1 MNQIDTF
8 GIYVRRRLE
17 HWGEVF
23 ALHKGDEYLGHQSKN
38 MLQVLIEHRGEMPER
53 TQGFKPLEVD
63 DQAMQI
69 EIIVSDVARTDLPM
83 ACVLRGFYCGSG
95 RRKVERWQQANGL
108 LQAQGLRPVSVR
120 SYLATAELGFERLRG
135 RLEGQALLAA

>member
-23 ALHKGDEYLGHQSKN
+23 ALHKDCEYLGHQSKN
-38 MLQVLIEHRGEMPER
+38 MLQILIEHRGEMPER
-53 TQGFKPLEVD
+53 TQGFKPMDID
-63 DQAMQI
+63 DQALQI
-69 EIIVSDVARTDLPM
+69 ELMVSDVARTDLPM

-95 RRKVERWQQANGL
+95 RRKVEGWEQANKL
-108 LQAQGLRPVSVR
+108 LDAPSLQTVSVR
-120 SYLATAELGFERLRG
+120 TYLSTAELGFERVRG
-135 RLEGQALLAA
+135 RLEGLALAA

>member
-1 MNQIDTF
+1 MGQIDTF
-8 GIYVRRRLE
+8 GLYVRRRLE

-23 ALHKGDEYLGHQSKN
+23 ALAKDCDYLGHQSKN
-38 MLQVLIEHRGEMPER
+38 MLQVLIDHRGEMPER

-69 EIIVSDVARTDLPM
+69 EVMVSDVARTDLPM

-95 RRKVERWQQANGL
+95 RRKVERWEQANWL
-108 LQAQGLRPVSVR
+108 LQAQMLRPVSVR
-120 SYLATAELGFERLRG
+120 SYLATAELGFERIRG
-135 RLEGQALLAA
+135 RLEGFSMAA

>member
-23 ALHKGDEYLGHQSKN
+23 ALHKENEYLGHQSKN

-53 TQGFKPLEVD
+53 TQGFKPMEID
-63 DQAMQI
+63 EQALQI
-69 EIIVSDVARTDLPM
+69 ELMVSDVARTDLPM

-95 RRKVERWQQANGL
+95 RRKVERWEQANGL
-108 LQAQGLRPVSVR
+108 LSEQGLRTISVR
-120 SYLATAELGFERLRG
+120 SYLAIAELAFERIRG
-135 RLEGQALLAA
+135 RFEGLSIAA